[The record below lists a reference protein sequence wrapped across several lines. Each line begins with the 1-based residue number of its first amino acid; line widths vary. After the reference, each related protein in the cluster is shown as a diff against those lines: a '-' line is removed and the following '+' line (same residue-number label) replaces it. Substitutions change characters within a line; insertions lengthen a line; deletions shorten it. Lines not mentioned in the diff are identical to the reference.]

1 MIKAVIFDLGGV
13 IIDITP
19 LISEVNQVFE
29 PMNKEAF
36 WEKINAETMSLCK
49 GNGSLID
56 FWKHLAETM
65 GKDIPH
71 HVLKNL
77 WITENP
83 WDFVNQD
90 VYKIITVLQPAYK
103 LAIISNTIQEHTKIN
118 RKKGLFNLFD
128 VVILSHEVKLTK
140 HNTDIFVKAAKALN
154 VSPQECIFIDDIP
167 QFVDVAESVGMKGI
181 HFKNAHQLKSALE
194 ELHVL

>member
-19 LISEVNQVFE
+19 FISEVNQVFQ
-29 PMNKEAF
+29 PVNKEAF
-36 WEKINAETMSLCK
+36 WEKINAETISLCK
-49 GNGSLID
+49 GDGRLID
-56 FWKHLAETM
+56 FWKRLADTM

-71 HVLKNL
+71 TVLKNL
-77 WITENP
+77 WIAQNP

-90 VYKIITVLQPAYK
+90 VYKIITVLQPVYK

-118 RKKGLFNLFD
+118 RKKGLFTLFD

-140 HNTDIFVKAAKALN
+140 HNTDIFVKAAKALH
-154 VSPQECIFIDDIP
+154 VSPQKCIFIDDIP
-167 QFVDVAESVGMKGI
+167 QFVGVAESVGMKGI
-181 HFKNAHQLKSALE
+181 LFKNAHQLESALE
-194 ELHVL
+194 EFHVL